1 MALKPHSFWSWKIRK
16 VLWGEDASVIQLFFN
31 LQVIKNIY
39 LVTVLKVCHVQM
51 MNCTSSCGRT
61 QSHRDLNFICYNF
74 VVEPHFNLTCKA
86 DSTSQKNKYHGFRGL
101 LLKTPDIM
109 EHARKYWHTVV
120 SWMLLWKAEKAD
132 LMQSIVRYILSDN
145 NMKKIQNTVQQN
157 WSTFRFSPPARPLLP
172 GRLVIW

>member
-1 MALKPHSFWSWKIRK
+1 MRRS
-16 VLWGEDASVIQLFFN
+16 ASVIQLFFN

-39 LVTVLKVCHVQM
+39 LVAVLKVYHVQM

-109 EHARKYWHTVV
+109 EHARRYWHTGV

-132 LMQSIVRYILSDN
+132 LMQSIVRYIHIFTYFLSIYLYISLSIHLCIYLSIYLN
-145 NMKKIQNTVQQN
+145 IYIYIYI
-157 WSTFRFSPPARPLLP
+157 STYIYIYF
-172 GRLVIW
+172 

>member
-39 LVTVLKVCHVQM
+39 LVAVLKVYHVQM

-74 VVEPHFNLTCKA
+74 VVEPHFNLTWKGWFGIPEKQISWFSGSTIKNSRHHGACKEILA
-86 DSTSQKNKYHGFRGL
+86 YRSLMNVTMKS
-101 LLKTPDIM
+101 
-109 EHARKYWHTVV
+109 RKSRSY
-120 SWMLLWKAEKAD
+120 AIYC
-132 LMQSIVRYILSDN
+132 SIYPF
-145 NMKKIQNTVQQN
+145 
-157 WSTFRFSPPARPLLP
+157 W
-172 GRLVIW
+172 